1 MHEALDLLAR
11 VPGVLAF
18 LLALTIVAECCSAA
32 GVFDDLARRLVTVG
46 RGHVPAT
53 WLLFLL
59 TTGVVTAL
67 LGLDTTAVLM
77 TSAAVV
83 VARRLRAPV
92 AMFAFPTLW
101 LANMASLWLPVSN
114 LTNLLAREHLG
125 STSSLG
131 FLALAWPVALTT
143 TLVPLLCAAVIWRP
157 AFRSFDGHDR
167 PGRRSPCTTAPDDT
181 SASAPLPQQRSARR
195 SVAVI
200 TLLMCAAILVVEPWM
215 TAGVAALCCVLALA
229 LLTPERLREIT
240 LPWRSLLITTAL
252 FVAVAVLHGSGALD
266 PLVRTLDDAP
276 AWALTLS
283 GAGLA
288 NATNNLPAYLALE
301 PAAHDATRVL
311 ALLIGVNVASGLTW
325 WGSVATLLWRER
337 LRREGVTVSWR
348 RHLLLTGSTTFITTA
363 AALAV
368 LALTR

>member
-77 TSAAVV
+77 TSAAIV

-114 LTNLLAREHLG
+114 LTNLLARGHLDT
-125 STSSLG
+125 TSSLG

-215 TAGVAALCCVLALA
+215 TAGVAALCL
-229 LLTPERLREIT
+229 
-240 LPWRSLLITTAL
+240 SLI
-252 FVAVAVLHGSGALD
+252 H
-266 PLVRTLDDAP
+266 
-276 AWALTLS
+276 
-283 GAGLA
+283 
-288 NATNNLPAYLALE
+288 
-301 PAAHDATRVL
+301 
-311 ALLIGVNVASGLTW
+311 I
-325 WGSVATLLWRER
+325 
-337 LRREGVTVSWR
+337 
-348 RHLLLTGSTTFITTA
+348 
-363 AALAV
+363 
-368 LALTR
+368 